1 MGGGLLGPRK
11 AFMLLWV
18 EREINMRAI
27 MTFMKKNGFHDFL
40 SNAINGS
47 ILGKSAS
54 WTYDTTATRQPY
66 LL

>member
-40 SNAINGS
+40 SNAING
-47 ILGKSAS
+47 
-54 WTYDTTATRQPY
+54 
-66 LL
+66 